1 MNSVKNLF
9 QESEDKQVETVSVAP
24 EFESEEE

>member
-1 MNSVKNLF
+1 MNLVKNIF
-9 QESEDKQVETVSVAP
+9 QESEDKQVETVSVAS